1 MQLHLHKRNCQPVT
15 AQCQYLPKNKRRCS
29 GNMSE
34 KNVQI
39 VTTIVFSVLVQTLKL
54 ARLIPVHLQCH
65 VQHISGVTCWVLGT
79 MVVQMKNQT
88 VDNKVLIY
96 QNIQCI
102 NILAQ
107 APEYIHVMFVCMTM
121 SRSKI
126 IYNLFYN
133 C

>member
-1 MQLHLHKRNCQPVT
+1 MSTKHLLRV
-15 AQCQYLPKNKRRCS
+15 
-29 GNMSE
+29 
-34 KNVQI
+34 
-39 VTTIVFSVLVQTLKL
+39 VF
-54 ARLIPVHLQCH
+54 
-65 VQHISGVTCWVLGT
+65 WET

-133 C
+133 Y